1 MARACLDWKGRE
13 LKNVAGVER
22 VRNKPREHTIPVEY
36 IEDVQMTFGCHINPF
51 LPNAHWYWC
60 TVKNEDAQFTSNLK
74 EDLDLF
80 MAY

>member
-1 MARACLDWKGRE
+1 MPRLERHRE

-51 LPNAHWYWC
+51 LPNATFLYPL
-60 TVKNEDAQFTSNLK
+60 KTSKTLRLYDVLGCRK
-74 EDLDLF
+74 RVR
-80 MAY
+80 